1 MKVSRGVLIKI
12 KDGIVIAGGI
22 YMIAWSLLEK
32 KYGLLYVYAALAV
45 LFVSASVCVYVIDKK
60 KRQE

>member
-45 LFVSASVCVYVIDKK
+45 FFVIASVCVYVIDKR